1 MTNIPTG
8 EYIVTAVML
17 AAFYLLI
24 KLLVKIEEEKNK
36 NKGF

>member
-17 AAFYLLI
+17 AVFYLLI
-24 KLLVKIEEEKNK
+24 KLLVKIEEEKNNK
-36 NKGF
+36 KGF